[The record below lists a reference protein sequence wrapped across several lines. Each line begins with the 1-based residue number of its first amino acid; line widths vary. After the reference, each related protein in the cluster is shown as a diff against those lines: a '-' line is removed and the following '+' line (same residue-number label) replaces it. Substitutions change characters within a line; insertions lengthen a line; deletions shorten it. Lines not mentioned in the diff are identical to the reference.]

1 MDVVLIKKAKYN
13 LAEEKYTPIPGEV
26 FEMLMDAK
34 VETENLD
41 GLPKVIMFETRDDY
55 DKYAGGD
62 LDFSK
67 DVYISKKGQIFCF
80 LKSFITL
87 PTSNATNT
95 KEDTGKK
102 A

>member
-13 LAEEKYTPIPGEV
+13 LSEDKYTAIPGDV
-26 FEMLMDAK
+26 FEMLMDAN
-34 VETENLD
+34 VETECLD
-41 GLPKVIMFETRDDY
+41 SLPKVIMFENRDEY
-55 DKYAGGD
+55 DKYNGND

-67 DVYISKKGQIFCF
+67 DVFISKKGQIFCF

-95 KEDTGKK
+95 KEDKGK
-102 A
+102 

>member
-13 LAEEKYTPIPGEV
+13 LAEDKYTPIPGEV
-26 FEMLMDAK
+26 FEMLMDAN

-41 GLPKVIMFETRDDY
+41 GLPEVIMFETRDDY

-80 LKSFITL
+80 RKKQSSS
-87 PTSNATNT
+87 PSSNAADT

-102 A
+102 P